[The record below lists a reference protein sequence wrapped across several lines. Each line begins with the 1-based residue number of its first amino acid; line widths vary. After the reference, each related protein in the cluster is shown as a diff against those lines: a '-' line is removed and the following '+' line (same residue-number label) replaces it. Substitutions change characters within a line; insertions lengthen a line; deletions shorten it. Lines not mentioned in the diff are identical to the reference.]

1 MKKFKLDNNPK
12 ISTGF
17 SVPENYFENFSVKL
31 LQELPKNEPKVIS
44 IFQKK
49 KKLLFAVAAVLILA
63 LSIPIYNALISSNNE
78 LDNTSIENYLTYQP
92 NITQYDLISELE
104 DEDLLTLNE
113 SSPADNTIIEE
124 HLLKE
129 GNLEQLILE

>member
-1 MKKFKLDNNPK
+1 MKEFKLDNNPK
-12 ISTGF
+12 ICPGF
-17 SVPENYFENFSVKL
+17 SVPENYFENFSSKL

-44 IFQKK
+44 IYQKK

>member
-1 MKKFKLDNNPK
+1 MKEFKLDNNPK
-12 ISTGF
+12 ICSGF
-17 SVPENYFENFSVKL
+17 SVPENYFENFSSKL

-44 IFQKK
+44 IYQKK

-63 LSIPIYNALISSNNE
+63 LSIPIYNALISSNDE

-113 SSPADNTIIEE
+113 SSPTDNTIIEE

>member
-1 MKKFKLDNNPK
+1 M
-12 ISTGF
+12 
-17 SVPENYFENFSVKL
+17 
-31 LQELPKNEPKVIS
+31 
-44 IFQKK
+44 
-49 KKLLFAVAAVLILA
+49 
-63 LSIPIYNALISSNNE
+63 ISSNNE

-113 SSPADNTIIEE
+113 SSPTDNTIIEE

>member
-1 MKKFKLDNNPK
+1 MKEFKFDNHPK
-12 ISTGF
+12 INTGF
-17 SVPENYFENFSVKL
+17 SVPENYFENFSAKL

-44 IFQKK
+44 FYQKK
-49 KKLLFAVAAVLILA
+49 KKLLFAAAAIFILA
-63 LSIPIYNALISSNNE
+63 LSIPIYTALFSSSQE
-78 LDNTSIENYLTYQP
+78 LDNASIENYLAYQQ
-92 NITQYDLISELE
+92 NITQYELISELE

-129 GNLEQLILE
+129 ENLEQLILE

>member
-1 MKKFKLDNNPK
+1 MKEFKLDNNPK
-12 ISTGF
+12 ISHGF
-17 SVPENYFENFSVKL
+17 SVPENYFENFSSKL

-44 IFQKK
+44 IYQKK
-49 KKLLFAVAAVLILA
+49 KKVLFAVAAVLILA

>member
-1 MKKFKLDNNPK
+1 MKEFKLDNNTK
-12 ISTGF
+12 ISTCF
-17 SVPENYFENFSVKL
+17 SVPENYFENFSSKL

-44 IFQKK
+44 IYQKK
-49 KKLLFAVAAVLILA
+49 KKVLFAVAAVLILA
-63 LSIPIYNALISSNNE
+63 LSIPIYNALISSNDE

>member
-1 MKKFKLDNNPK
+1 MKEFKLDNNPK

-17 SVPENYFENFSVKL
+17 SVPENYFENFSSKL

-44 IFQKK
+44 IYQKK
-49 KKLLFAVAAVLILA
+49 KKVLFAVAAVLILA

>member
-1 MKKFKLDNNPK
+1 MKEFKLDNNPK
-12 ISTGF
+12 ISPGF
-17 SVPENYFENFSVKL
+17 SVPENYFENFSAKL
-31 LQELPKNEPKVIS
+31 LKELPKNEPKVIS
-44 IFQKK
+44 IYQKK

-129 GNLEQLILE
+129 GNLEQLIFE

>member
-1 MKKFKLDNNPK
+1 MKEFKLDNNPK
-12 ISTGF
+12 ICSGF
-17 SVPENYFENFSVKL
+17 SVPENYFENFSSKL

-44 IFQKK
+44 IYQKK

-113 SSPADNTIIEE
+113 SSPTDNTIIEE

>member
-1 MKKFKLDNNPK
+1 MKEFKLDNEPK
-12 ISTGF
+12 ISPGF
-17 SVPENYFENFSVKL
+17 SIPENYFENFSAKL
-31 LQELPKNEPKVIS
+31 LQELPKEEPKVVS
-44 IFQKK
+44 LFQKR
-49 KKLLFAVAAVLILA
+49 KKLLFAAAAVLILA
-63 LSIPIYNALISSNNE
+63 LSLPIYNSFFKTSQE

-104 DEDLLTLNE
+104 ADDLVSLNE
-113 SSPADNTIIEE
+113 TSSADKAVIEE

>member
-1 MKKFKLDNNPK
+1 MKEFKLDNNPK
-12 ISTGF
+12 ISPGF
-17 SVPENYFENFSVKL
+17 SVPENYFENFSLKL

-44 IFQKK
+44 IYQKK

>member
-1 MKKFKLDNNPK
+1 MKEFKLDNNPK
-12 ISTGF
+12 ISPGF
-17 SVPENYFENFSVKL
+17 SVPENYFENFSAKL

-44 IFQKK
+44 IYQKK

-129 GNLEQLILE
+129 GNLEQLIFE

>member
-1 MKKFKLDNNPK
+1 MKEFKLDNNPK
-12 ISTGF
+12 ISPGF
-17 SVPENYFENFSVKL
+17 SVPENYFENFSAKL
-31 LQELPKNEPKVIS
+31 LKELPKNEPKVIS
-44 IFQKK
+44 IYQKK

-129 GNLEQLILE
+129 GTLEQLIFE

>member
-1 MKKFKLDNNPK
+1 MKEFKLDNNQK
-12 ISTGF
+12 ISPGF
-17 SVPENYFENFSVKL
+17 SVPENYFENFSSKL

-44 IFQKK
+44 IYQKK

-92 NITQYDLISELE
+92 T
-104 DEDLLTLNE
+104 
-113 SSPADNTIIEE
+113 
-124 HLLKE
+124 
-129 GNLEQLILE
+129 

>member
-1 MKKFKLDNNPK
+1 M
-12 ISTGF
+12 
-17 SVPENYFENFSVKL
+17 
-31 LQELPKNEPKVIS
+31 
-44 IFQKK
+44 
-49 KKLLFAVAAVLILA
+49 
-63 LSIPIYNALISSNNE
+63 ISSNNE

-92 NITQYDLISELE
+92 NITQYDLISELG

-113 SSPADNTIIEE
+113 SSPTDNTIIEE

>member
-1 MKKFKLDNNPK
+1 MKEFKLDNNPK

-17 SVPENYFENFSVKL
+17 SVPENYFENFSAKL
-31 LQELPKNEPKVIS
+31 LQELPKNEPKIIS
-44 IFQKK
+44 IYQKK

>member
-1 MKKFKLDNNPK
+1 MKEFKLDNNQK
-12 ISTGF
+12 ISPGF
-17 SVPENYFENFSVKL
+17 SVPENYFENFSSKL

-44 IFQKK
+44 IYQKK
-49 KKLLFAVAAVLILA
+49 KKVLFAVAAVLILA
-63 LSIPIYNALISSNNE
+63 LSIPIYNALISSNDE

-104 DEDLLTLNE
+104 DEDLFTLNE

>member
-1 MKKFKLDNNPK
+1 MKEFKLDNNPK
-12 ISTGF
+12 INAGF
-17 SVPENYFENFSVKL
+17 SVPENYFENFSAKL

-44 IFQKK
+44 FYQKK
-49 KKLLFAVAAVLILA
+49 KKLLFAVAAILILA
-63 LSIPIYNALISSNNE
+63 LSIPIYNSLSSSNHE

>member
-1 MKKFKLDNNPK
+1 MKEFKLDNNQK
-12 ISTGF
+12 ISPGF
-17 SVPENYFENFSVKL
+17 SVPENYFENFSSKL

-44 IFQKK
+44 IYQKK

-104 DEDLLTLNE
+104 DEDLFTLNE